1 MPTKAQPNIWYGIHG
16 PTPPV
21 ISAEA
26 KSEVQPRVKPKP
38 GP

>member
-1 MPTKAQPNIWYGIHG
+1 MPTKAQPNIRYGIHG

-21 ISAEA
+21 IRAEA
-26 KSEVQPRVKPKP
+26 NEDVQPRVKPNP

>member
-21 ISAEA
+21 MRAEA